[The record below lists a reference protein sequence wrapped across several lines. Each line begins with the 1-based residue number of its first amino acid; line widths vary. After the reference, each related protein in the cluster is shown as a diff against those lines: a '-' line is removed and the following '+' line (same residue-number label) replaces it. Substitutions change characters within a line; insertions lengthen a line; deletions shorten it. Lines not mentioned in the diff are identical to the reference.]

1 MATPTDNPSIRDL
14 SMLGGHYSPLALI
27 ERERHV
33 LSEIANGVPLR
44 TVLDGLLRAVET
56 QSGNT
61 MMTSVLVL
69 SEDGQTMHHGAAP
82 SLPADYNKAIDGI
95 SAGEGIG
102 SCGTAVARGLPVYVT
117 QIATDPLWK
126 DFVELALGFG
136 LHACWSMPIIAADA
150 RILGTFAI
158 YYREPRAPT
167 PGDIEAITV
176 ITQTAALAIER
187 HRSDLQLRRSREEL
201 LTLNAELEQKVNE
214 RARERSRTW
223 QLSPDLMSVLGAE
236 GVFEASNPAWSNALG
251 WSAEEL
257 RAPYSQFVHPE
268 DLASTVSIFTQAMAG
283 QPILKFEN
291 RYQHR
296 DGSYRW
302 LSWVAVL
309 EEGRL
314 YCSARDVT
322 LEKHQSAILDMRTRE
337 RDRAWGLSQELLVIV
352 RPDGIFESVN
362 GRWTE
367 LLGWEEPELLGHAFM
382 TFTHPD
388 DLAPTI
394 AAFQGIFG
402 APLTVPYEYRLRHKD
417 GSWRWFSWTGTY
429 EDGRVYA
436 AGRHMTVE
444 RAQAEALRQSQKM
457 EAVGQLTGGV
467 AHDFNNLLTVIR
479 SSTDLLKRPN
489 LTEERRSRYV
499 NAISDTVDRA
509 ARLTGQLLAFARR
522 QALKPEVFAACNGV
536 RGIGQMMGTLA
547 GARVELVMLLPATPC
562 RVNADPNQ
570 FETALVNMVA
580 NARDAMEG
588 EGRLTITVEA
598 VEHMPAVRLHTGVA
612 DPFVAVSISDTGM
625 GIPADKLEHI
635 FEPFFTT
642 KGVGQGTGLGLS
654 QVFGFAK
661 QSGGEVVVSSEVGR
675 GTTFILY
682 LPRVAQVIHTIVP
695 VSEPE
700 ALADGHGTRVLV
712 VEDNPDV
719 GTFATQ
725 TLAELGY
732 ITVLAVNADEAL
744 NALVTHQGRFDVVF
758 SDVVMPGMSGIELG
772 HEIRRLHPDLPV
784 LLTSGYSHVLAQN
797 GTYGF
802 ELLHKPYSVEQL
814 SRTLRKVVELQR
826 RSAAH

>member
-1 MATPTDNPSIRDL
+1 
-14 SMLGGHYSPLALI
+14 MLGGHYSPLALI

-44 TVLDGLLRAVET
+44 KVLDGLLRAVET
-56 QSGNT
+56 LSGNT

-69 SEDGQTMHHGAAP
+69 SEDGQFMHHGAAP
-82 SLPADYNKAIDGI
+82 SLPAAYNKAIDGI
-95 SAGEGIG
+95 AAGEGIG
-102 SCGTAVARGLPVYVT
+102 SCGTAAARGVPVYVT
-117 QIATDPLWK
+117 HIATDPLWK
-126 DFVELALGFG
+126 DFVELALEFG

-187 HRSDLQLRRSREEL
+187 HRSDLQLRSSREQL
-201 LTLNAELEQKVNE
+201 LALNAELEHKVTE

-223 QLSPDLMSVLGAE
+223 LVSPDLLSVLGPD
-236 GVFEASNPAWSNALG
+236 GVFQATNPAWSTMLG
-251 WSAEEL
+251 WSAEDL
-257 RAPYSQFVHPE
+257 RAPYVFFVHPL
-268 DLASTVSIFTQAMAG
+268 DLDSTTRVFTQAMAG
-283 QPILKFEN
+283 QAILRFEN
-291 RYQHR
+291 RYRHR

-322 LEKHQSAILDMRTRE
+322 PEKHQSAILDIRTRE

-352 RPDGIFESVN
+352 MPNGIFESVN

-367 LLGWEEPELLGHAFM
+367 LLGWAEDELVGNAFM
-382 TFTHPD
+382 AFTHPD
-388 DLAPTI
+388 DLAATI
-394 AAFQGIFG
+394 VAFQSIFD

-444 RAQAEALRQSQKM
+444 RAQADALRQSQKM

-489 LTEERRSRYV
+489 LTEERRARYV

-522 QALKPEVFAACNGV
+522 QALTPEVFAACDGV

-547 GARVELVMLLPATPC
+547 GARVELVMELPARPC
-562 RVNADPNQ
+562 LVNADPNQ

-588 EGRLTITVEA
+588 EGRLTIKVVA
-598 VEHMPAVRLHTGVA
+598 VEHMPAVRLHTGRA
-612 DPFVAVSISDTGM
+612 DPFVAVSITDTGT
-625 GIPADKLEHI
+625 GIAADRLEHI
-635 FEPFFTT
+635 FEPFYTT

-661 QSGGEVVVSSEVGR
+661 QSGGEVVVSSELGH

-682 LPRVAQVIHTIVP
+682 LPRVTQVIHAAAQVP
-695 VSEPE
+695 EPE
-700 ALADGHGTRVLV
+700 VLADGHGTRVLV

-719 GTFATQ
+719 GIFATQ

-732 ITVLAVNADEAL
+732 ITVLAVSADEAL
-744 NALVTHQGRFDVVF
+744 AQLTQAGQRFDIVF
-758 SDVVMPGMSGIELG
+758 SDVVMPGMSGIDLA

-784 LLTSGYSHVLAQN
+784 LLTSGYSHVLAQH

-826 RSAAH
+826 RKAGL